1 MTPRRQA
8 LAGLGIMA
16 VGALIVLLEWQG
28 YLLSLVGLVVFT
40 LGLRRAKEPGAKV
53 SAEVIEAGLVADGD
67 RPGPGVF
74 KLKTRDDTGRA
85 FNVERDGAA

>member
-1 MTPRRQA
+1 MSPRNQA
-8 LAGLGIMA
+8 LAGLGITA
-16 VGALIVLLEWQG
+16 VGALVVLLEWQG

-67 RPGPGVF
+67 RPGPGV
-74 KLKTRDDTGRA
+74 LRPRDDTGRA

>member
-53 SAEVIEAGLVADGD
+53 SAEVIEAGLVVDGD
-67 RPGPGVF
+67 RPGPGV
-74 KLKTRDDTGRA
+74 LRPRDGDGRA
-85 FNVERDGAA
+85 FDYERDGAA